1 MLHTE
6 TEVTCPSSRSARQSE
21 ACDPPAQPRARGLFG
36 CPCVLSRGTRPP
48 GQEGRESGSLG
59 QLPELKR
66 INPVWTSGGLC
77 PRVPHKRMRRS
88 ARGRPRVSPAWAR
101 ARRPPIAPGSPARA
115 TPLGGER
122 PSAAPPRTARGPARG
137 SRPEQGCR
145 AAACRDGTSSC
156 RPVQYGSRLPHV
168 APEPSKRGPCDRGE
182 DVLVYLT
189 WI

>member
-77 PRVPHKRMRRS
+77 PRIPRKRMRRS

-122 PSAAPPRTARGPARG
+122 PSAAPPRMARGPARG
-137 SRPEQGCR
+137 LPAG
-145 AAACRDGTSSC
+145 AGL
-156 RPVQYGSRLPHV
+156 PGSRLPGRNV
-168 APEPSKRGPCDRGE
+168 LLPTRPIWQPPAPRGS
-182 DVLVYLT
+182 
-189 WI
+189 

>member
-77 PRVPHKRMRRS
+77 PRVPPQAHEAVSPGAAEGLPSLGPRS
-88 ARGRPRVSPAWAR
+88 APTHRTRLTRPRHTT
-101 ARRPPIAPGSPARA
+101 RRGTAKRSAAQDGTRPCPGAPGRSRAAGQPPAGTERPRADPSNMAAACPTWLLSLRNVARA
-115 TPLGGER
+115 TEER
-122 PSAAPPRTARGPARG
+122 TF
-137 SRPEQGCR
+137 
-145 AAACRDGTSSC
+145 
-156 RPVQYGSRLPHV
+156 
-168 APEPSKRGPCDRGE
+168 
-182 DVLVYLT
+182 
-189 WI
+189 

>member
-77 PRVPHKRMRRS
+77 PRVPRKRMRRS

-115 TPLGGER
+115 TPLGGNGQAQRRPGRHEALPGAPGRSRAAGQPPAGTER
-122 PSAAPPRTARGPARG
+122 PRADPSNM
-137 SRPEQGCR
+137 
-145 AAACRDGTSSC
+145 AAACPTWLLSLRN
-156 RPVQYGSRLPHV
+156 V
-168 APEPSKRGPCDRGE
+168 ARATEER
-182 DVLVYLT
+182 T
-189 WI
+189 F